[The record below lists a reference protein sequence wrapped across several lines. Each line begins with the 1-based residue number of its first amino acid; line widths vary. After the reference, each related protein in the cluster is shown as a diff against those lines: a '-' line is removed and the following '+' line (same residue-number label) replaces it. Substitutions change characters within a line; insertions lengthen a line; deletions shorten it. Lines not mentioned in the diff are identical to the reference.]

1 MTPEIRAH
9 RDAWDDRRTYS
20 LRITV
25 LVGVVALVG
34 VIASAA
40 AWRLSLPET
49 IVDIAVG
56 AGLWHV
62 LARGVELARE
72 RWREAEIP
80 ETLKSDE
87 ARYATLLGLIGLILI
102 AGPFILEIPAMR
114 PLLEVGGFTYVIGL
128 YAGQTYQL
136 RRPRAFVQVNNDG
149 RVLEVHQ
156 GDSLL
161 GALENAGY
169 RLMVQCPRKG
179 QCSSCRVQVTQ
190 GARDWPE
197 RFYGKVLTQR
207 QRNEGWI
214 VSCQAAVEG
223 DMVIELHKPLVLR
236 WPERAAMP
244 SPTARKIRRVLPGF
258 NCEACG
264 YTTCDAY
271 AQAIATGH
279 APITKC
285 LPGGEAVQARL
296 QDVVGEL
303 EWPSDEGSEEP
314 ARA

>member
-9 RDAWDDRRTYS
+9 REAWHDQRTYS
-20 LRITV
+20 LRLTV
-25 LVGVVALVG
+25 LVGVLAAIG

-49 IVDIAVG
+49 IVDMAVG

-62 LARGVELARE
+62 LVRGIELARE
-72 RWREAEIP
+72 HWREAEIP
-80 ETLKSDE
+80 EFLQSEE
-87 ARYATLLGLIGLILI
+87 ARYATLLALVGLILV
-102 AGPFILEIPAMR
+102 AGPVILEIPATR
-114 PLLEVGGFTYVIGL
+114 PLLEVGGFTYAIGL
-128 YAGQTYQL
+128 YVGQTYQL
-136 RRPRAFVQVNNDG
+136 RRPRAFVQVTNDG

-161 GALENAGY
+161 SALEKAGY
-169 RLMVQCPRKG
+169 RMMVQCPRKG

-197 RFYGKVLTQR
+197 KFYGKVLTAR
-207 QRNEGWI
+207 QRNEGWV
-214 VSCQAAVEG
+214 VSCQVAVED
-223 DMVIELHKPLVLR
+223 DMAIELHKPLVLR
-236 WPERAAMP
+236 WPDRDAMP

-264 YTTCDAY
+264 YATCDAY
-271 AQAIATGH
+271 AQAIATGQ

-285 LPGGEAVQARL
+285 RPGGEAVQAEL
-296 QDVVGEL
+296 HQVAGEVK
-303 EWPSDEGSEEP
+303 WPSTEES
-314 ARA
+314 A